1 MAGEIKRLLDK
12 IIDER
17 SKGNSAIIATT
28 KTKIILK
35 GINVDSYTSASQD
48 DPAVVAKVKQI
59 AVELGV
65 RT

>member
-12 IIDER
+12 IVDER
-17 SKGNSAIIATT
+17 SKGNSAIMLTT

-35 GINVDSYTSASQD
+35 GINFDSYTPASQD
-48 DPAVVAKVKQI
+48 DQAVIAKVKQI

-65 RT
+65 RI